1 MNSTILRRWSTTEIL
16 FYFSVISP
24 PCIAMPKAYILP
36 LWFFSFFFFRR
47 LISEVTERI
56 STELGHIF
64 TYDWYF
70 KNWSEVWL
78 RALPQRGGGR
88 NRFFWDR
95 LRTSTENISATEIKS
110 SIYRMILYA
119 PQIWWILV
127 HKGWER
133 LASFCPPTPNV
144 CAQNEL
150 QAHICDTFW
159 FISYSPDGAYG
170 QRSYSKSL
178 VSVGEAAHRPGG
190 LTLGFSMQLVSL

>member
-1 MNSTILRRWSTTEIL
+1 VLFAVNSTILRRWSTTEIL

-133 LASFCPPTPNV
+133 LASFFHPPLMFARRTS
-144 CAQNEL
+144 CRLTFAIHFGL
-150 QAHICDTFW
+150 YHIRQMAPMVNAV
-159 FISYSPDGAYG
+159 ILRA
-170 QRSYSKSL
+170 
-178 VSVGEAAHRPGG
+178 
-190 LTLGFSMQLVSL
+190 